1 MDEASCA
8 CDENG
13 TWLEAFT
20 NQRFGTIAS
29 LIPLQE
35 WWQCMNGAAAIS
47 NPIDTQLTA
56 ALTGEN
62 QNDAALLALQ
72 TTVLAFRRIAMR
84 TW

>member
-1 MDEASCA
+1 LAEVFA
-8 CDENG
+8 
-13 TWLEAFT
+13 
-20 NQRFGTIAS
+20 NQRCGTTAF
-29 LIPLQE
+29 LQE

-47 NPIDTQLTA
+47 NPVDTQLTA